1 MAFIGAP
8 LDRKEGRAKVTGAAK
23 YAAEFDVEGLAHAVL
38 VQSTIASGS
47 IISIDTAAAARMP
60 GVLLIVTPDNAMRL
74 QLKKVAPQAVT
85 APFLQDRSIVYQGQ
99 HVAVVVAETLEQAQD
114 AAGHVTVKYIE
125 TPARTVMD
133 RHVSAAVVPKNFRG
147 GQRSPDSLRGN
158 PDAAF
163 AAAPVQVAQTYTT
176 PVEHHNPMEAHATI
190 ATWHNGGLTVWH
202 TTQGISGAKKMLA
215 GLFGLEPDRVR
226 VICPHLGGG
235 FGSKGNAWP
244 PLSLAA
250 MAAKML
256 GRPVKLELT
265 RQQMFT
271 SNGYRP
277 RTIQT
282 VKLGADRDGKLVAL
296 RHDGFSQTSTAELGE
311 FCEPFAL
318 ASELM
323 YSVPNAAVSHRLVE
337 VNQGLP
343 TYMRAPGE
351 APGIYALESAM
362 DELAVAANVD
372 PIELR
377 LRNYADIDEHTKL
390 PFSSKKLR
398 ECYATGA
405 EMFGWSKR
413 TAAPRS
419 MRDGRFLVG
428 YGMASSTYPMNRSLA
443 HARVRLG
450 ADGTV
455 LVQAGSQ
462 DIGTGTYTVM
472 SQVAA
477 DGLGV
482 DVSRVRVEL
491 GDSSLP
497 PSPVSGGSM
506 TVASLGPAVQKA
518 TAMVRDRVFRLAA
531 AHWATDPAALTLR
544 DGIVSGPSGKMSVA
558 ELMAREQVPH
568 VEETAET
575 KPGDETKHYSM
586 HSFGAQFCEVR
597 VDPDLGEVRVSRWV
611 GAFDCGR
618 VLNAKTA
625 RSQLIGGITFGIGM
639 ALLEATHVDAAT
651 GRYTNQNVSEYL
663 MAVNADIPDIRTHLV
678 ANEDLISNSLGARG
692 LGELPMVGAAA
703 AVANAVFHATGKRVR
718 DLPIRIEDVLTA

>member
-23 YAAEFDVEGLAHAVL
+23 YAAEFVVEGLAHAVL

-47 IISIDTAAAARMP
+47 IVSIDTAMAMKMP
-60 GVLLIVTPDNAMRL
+60 GVLLIVTPDNALRL
-74 QLKKVAPQAVT
+74 QLKKVSSQAVT
-85 APFLQDRSIVYQGQ
+85 APLLQDKSIVYQGQ
-99 HVAVVVAETLEQAQD
+99 HVAMVVAETLEQAQD
-114 AAGHVTVKYIE
+114 AAGHVTVKYAE

-133 RHVSAAVVPKNFRG
+133 RYVSAAVVPKNFRG
-147 GQRSPDSLRGN
+147 GQRSPDSLRGD

-163 AAAPVQVAQTYTT
+163 AAAPVRVAQTYTT

-202 TTQGISGAKKMLA
+202 TTQGISGAQKMLA
-215 GLFGLEPDRVR
+215 GLFGLEPDHVR

-250 MAAKML
+250 MAARML

-506 TVASLGPAVQKA
+506 TVASLGPAVQQA
-518 TAMVRDRVFRLAA
+518 TAMVRDRVLSLAA
-531 AHWATDPAALTLR
+531 AHWTTDPAALTLR
-544 DGIVSGPSGKMSVA
+544 NGIVSGPSGKMSVA
-558 ELMAREQVPH
+558 ELMARKQVPH
-568 VEETAET
+568 IEETAQT
-575 KPGDETKHYSM
+575 KPGDETKHYSL

-597 VDPDLGEVRVSRWV
+597 VDPDLGEVRVTRWV
-611 GAFDCGR
+611 GTFDCGR

-663 MAVNADIPDIRTHLV
+663 MAVNADIPDIQTHLV